1 MSIIKKFFPLC
12 FLLSVGVSSAQDS
25 LDVDQPEAVVEEW
38 PRNEVSLDILD
49 LLAFG
54 VLDISYEYALNDY
67 SSLSVEVFNKLFNKN
82 DGEEVDLSPT
92 FSKDF
97 ALTGKFKYF
106 WEGKPQAQGLYAL
119 TLLSFSH
126 GKEVHD
132 VQRNNPE
139 TGEEETVEHPLEFSD
154 LAFGV
159 GVGYKYVT
167 KPGFFV
173 DASASVGRNLFHQF
187 APNFAFLSN
196 LSIGYRF

>member
-1 MSIIKKFFPLC
+1 MSLIKKLFTLC
-12 FLLSVGVSSAQDS
+12 FLLSLGVSFAQDS
-25 LDVDQPEAVVEEW
+25 LQVEQPEVANQDW

-54 VLDISYEYALNDY
+54 VLDLSYEYALNNY

-82 DGEEVDLSPT
+82 DGDEPDLNPT

-126 GKEVHD
+126 GKEPHD
-132 VQRNNPE
+132 VQRIDPE
-139 TGEEETVEHPLEFSD
+139 TGEEGTFEHPIEFSD

-167 KPGFFV
+167 RPGFFI
-173 DASASVGRNLFHQF
+173 DGSASVGRYLFHQF
-187 APNFAFLSN
+187 SPDFAFLSN